1 MTDWRELSKEAAFA
15 SHRLI
20 GWIYWHPNGIEA
32 YTNLGIPNGFG
43 YYVTTRAGKL
53 GYAGADAVIAAYY
66 SIHPNFIRTSY
77 ELLSEHAGVEDAIR
91 IRDEAVLDGLT
102 HFVPEINEDLATM
115 GDVLWDAADSLPLS
129 GRPMFAAQLR
139 HRRSDE
145 PLLNAWL
152 AVNCIREWRG
162 DTHWAIHIA
171 DGLSGT
177 EAGILDGAWRNY
189 GDDWL
194 ARSRGADDGAL
205 SVGYHALEQRGFAR
219 DGVVTQEGVTHRQ
232 ELENK
237 LNDLTALAWKH
248 LGEQRT
254 IKFIEMVGLAGD
266 TLINRIDQTAG
277 EKWMPAA
284 RPHPKMNR

>member
-1 MTDWRELSKEAAFA
+1 MSDWRELSKGAAFA

-162 DTHWAIHIA
+162 DTHWAIHMA

-205 SVGYHALEQRGFAR
+205 SMGYHALEQRGFAR